1 VCELQEMI
9 RLLSASALST
19 EAAGA
24 WQEASTMFAFRDW
37 VTSLFSGRRRLD
49 GLLSL
54 TIIDRLLISSA
65 DRSPVME

>member
-1 VCELQEMI
+1 
-9 RLLSASALST
+9 
-19 EAAGA
+19 
-24 WQEASTMFAFRDW
+24 MFAFRDW